1 MATTDPTENRARFE
15 RFCRDV
21 LERGK
26 LEAIDELIARDVVSH
41 APLPDQA
48 PGRDGFKAA
57 IAAFHEA
64 FGELRIEL
72 RDVVAERDKVV
83 GYVTVTAVHRGAFA
97 GLAPTGKR
105 VSYEEM
111 VIVRFEHGVI
121 VEHWSVA
128 DTLAMMSAIGA
139 VCDSTIPPPGRL
151 SSRHAEPPEELQL
164 AQARRVSKFFTDY
177 AERFNRSLAGEDVDA
192 RDVADSFASHFVEAS
207 PGGVVGGKNGL
218 LFRWMIPRGFAHY
231 KKIGTT
237 QMNVT
242 DVEVDPLDA
251 LHALAKVHW
260 DARYAKKNGKSDRI
274 EFDVTYLLHFQ
285 GSEPKI
291 FAYITGDEERVL
303 KEHGLV

>member
-1 MATTDPTENRARFE
+1 MSSTDADTHRARFE
-15 RFCRDV
+15 RFCREV
-21 LERGK
+21 LEAGQ
-26 LEAIDELIARDVVSH
+26 LEAVDELVGPDVVSH
-41 APLPDQA
+41 APWPVQA
-48 PGRDGFKAA
+48 PGRGGFKTA
-57 IAAFHEA
+57 IAAFHDA

-72 RDVVAERDKVV
+72 RDVIAERDKVV
-83 GYVTVTAVHRGAFA
+83 GYLTVNGMHRGTFA
-97 GLAPTGKR
+97 GRAATHAR
-105 VSYEEM
+105 VSYDEM
-111 VIVRFEHGVI
+111 VIVRFEDGVI

-128 DTLAMMSAIGA
+128 DTLAAMSAIGA
-139 VCDSTIPPPGRL
+139 VTDASLPPPARI

-164 AQARRVSKFFTDY
+164 AQARRVQKFFADY
-177 AERFNRSLAGEDVDA
+177 ADRFNRSLAGEGIDV

-207 PGGVVGGKNGL
+207 PNGVNGGKNGL

-242 DVEVDPLDA
+242 DIEVDPLDP

-260 DARYAKKNGKSDRI
+260 DARYAKRDGQSDRI

-291 FAYITGDEERVL
+291 FAYITGEEERSL
-303 KEHGLV
+303 REHGLM